1 MNINNKPKVHI
12 FTDGA
17 CSPNPGRGGYGTI
30 LQYKDVTHGIIEREL
45 SAGYQLTTNNRME
58 LLAVIIGI
66 EALKVPCEVVITTD
80 SKYVA
85 DAFLKDW
92 ISGWKK
98 KNFRDVKNPDLW
110 KRLLKA
116 IEPHEVKFQ
125 WIKGHNGHKE
135 NERCD
140 ELAVQKS
147 KGTVLL
153 TDEGYH
159 A

>member
-1 MNINNKPKVHI
+1 MNNNKPKVHI

-17 CSPNPGRGGYGTI
+17 CSPNPGRGGFGTI

-66 EALKVPCEVVITTD
+66 EALTTPCEVVVTTD

-147 KGTVLL
+147 KGTTLL